1 MPGGRQTHEFPY
13 GKPLRLVLLEIIAV
27 FVGVAWLTFFA
38 YGWWARSA
46 VICAF
51 LILAVLRSRL
61 ISGYVR
67 DGSAVPIPRAVSVSY
82 KARLPLA
89 LRLLRTSFFVSVA
102 VMLVFGLAP
111 LPRKIAE
118 IGISVCVFSLFLGG
132 FLHYFVERHFV
143 NIGRAADVYPT
154 TKR

>member
-1 MPGGRQTHEFPY
+1 M
-13 GKPLRLVLLEIIAV
+13 LLEIIAV
-27 FVGVAWLTFFA
+27 FVGIAWLAFFA

-46 VICAF
+46 VIGAF

-61 ISGYVR
+61 ISGYAR

-82 KARLPLA
+82 KTRLPLA
-89 LRLLRTSFFVSVA
+89 LRLLRTNFFVSVG

-111 LPRKIAE
+111 LLRKVAE
-118 IGISVCVFSLFLGG
+118 IGIIVCVLSLFVGG

-143 NIGRAADVYPT
+143 NIGRAADVYPMA
-154 TKR
+154 KR